1 MLSGGASFATLIG
14 RTRVFLPGGVA
25 GCWTSADL
33 HRRQRTRHVPH
44 SAPFLAASSY
54 STCLSSARVR
64 SALGDHSSVY
74 FRQFDLGARIPFSTS
89 SSNSSRGGLGGGG
102 PEDHYATLG
111 LSSTAD
117 AKEIKTAFYRLSK
130 QYHPDLNPGDKK
142 AEEKFKAVSAAYNVL
157 GDAVKKRD
165 YDREHAAFSRQSSQ
179 SASQPRWT
187 DGARSSSSRSQQNA
201 DWSYMDAEQLKREQE
216 VVWRTL
222 REMEAKYGKKAK
234 FRADDF
240 GFGNFDKTARD
251 RSGSSRSSSSSASHE
266 QWQKEQAQRQKEQEE
281 HARIF
286 ERYHH
291 QSREY
296 SGAGPRKFSW
306 RNLNLMQFLA
316 LWFTV
321 GFILDLF
328 ISVFFKPQVYSPYQG
343 RDPYNP
349 YSRGPPRD

>member
-1 MLSGGASFATLIG
+1 
-14 RTRVFLPGGVA
+14 
-25 GCWTSADL
+25 
-33 HRRQRTRHVPH
+33 
-44 SAPFLAASSY
+44 
-54 STCLSSARVR
+54 
-64 SALGDHSSVY
+64 
-74 FRQFDLGARIPFSTS
+74 
-89 SSNSSRGGLGGGG
+89 
-102 PEDHYATLG
+102 
-111 LSSTAD
+111 
-117 AKEIKTAFYRLSK
+117 
-130 QYHPDLNPGDKK
+130 
-142 AEEKFKAVSAAYNVL
+142 
-157 GDAVKKRD
+157 
-165 YDREHAAFSRQSSQ
+165 
-179 SASQPRWT
+179 
-187 DGARSSSSRSQQNA
+187 
-201 DWSYMDAEQLKREQE
+201 MDAEQLKREQE

-316 LWFTV
+316 LWFAV
-321 GFILDLF
+321 GFILDLL